1 MMLMSVVLTC
11 LLGLTAASPIVQ
23 KDVLDDLVTQRSLN
37 SVSNPEGQQTNMPVY
52 TPALLPVTPAVPA
65 SQIIPGVPV
74 APAVPADGQRII
86 TDQLVPG
93 VPGVLVGPVGRPD
106 GQQVAVDQA
115 AVHSSSES
123 ESSEQ
128 SESVETLTPLPP
140 DSSSER
146 SDSASDP
153 DTSEQTAES
162 LNVTSDDTT
171 SEETPSP
178 LHAQL
183 AHQTGLDGDLGD
195 NSQASEESVRR
206 SWLHAFRR
214 NFHQQIYGGIVLQG
228 VATSPPATGVA
239 TGTAALGVT
248 VGNRPTVAPTLSAPA
263 LTTPATEK
271 DSEASESIESKEEAE
286 LQEWRECRE
295 TTDNGDCISHRA
307 VNDDGNIENDLH
319 HGPLRLE
326 EDHAH
331 MTI

>member
-1 MMLMSVVLTC
+1 MSVVLTC

-52 TPALLPVTPAVPA
+52 PPALLPVTPAVPA
-65 SQIIPGVPV
+65 SQSIPGVPV

-86 TDQLVPG
+86 TDQ
-93 VPGVLVGPVGRPD
+93 
-106 GQQVAVDQA
+106 AV
-115 AVHSSSES
+115 VHSSSES

-162 LNVTSDDTT
+162 LNVTSDDT
-171 SEETPSP
+171 
-178 LHAQL
+178 L
-183 AHQTGLDGDLGD
+183 ADQTGLDGDLGD

-206 SWLHAFRR
+206 GAGVFAQQADVCAVKVKAVLSRPQSWLHAFRR
-214 NFHQQIYGGIVLQG
+214 NFHRQIYGGIVLQG